1 MTENPS
7 KTVSKSPSKAY
18 GEVAKIPA
26 VAFVGKQNSGKTTL
40 MVKVIAALCERG
52 IRLATVKHHS
62 HSGFEFD
69 IKGKDSWRH
78 RQAGSRYTVI
88 AAPDQF
94 ASVQLLSQE
103 LELETIISM
112 VRQNVALMEEP
123 IQLIL
128 VEGYR
133 QGGLPTIEMLRADN
147 PNDAFRA
154 LGGEGNVIIAV
165 VTDMLNISGQAA
177 ARKLPVFDFD
187 DPEAIAEFLIAR
199 FLG

>member
-1 MTENPS
+1 MTESAARTNNAP
-7 KTVSKSPSKAY
+7 
-18 GEVAKIPA
+18 GIPA

-40 MVKVIAALCERG
+40 LVKVIAALAGRG

-69 IKGKDSWRH
+69 IEGKDSWRH
-78 RQAGSRYTVI
+78 RQAGSLYTVI
-88 AAPDQF
+88 AAPDQL
-94 ASVQLLSQE
+94 ASVQRLDQE

-112 VRQNVALMEEP
+112 VSQDVALLGQQ

-133 QGGLPTIEMLRADN
+133 QGGLPTIELFRADN

-165 VTDMLNISGQAA
+165 VTDMLNISGQAS
-177 ARKLPVFDFD
+177 ARNLPVFGFD
-187 DPEAIAEFLIAR
+187 DPDAIADFLITR
-199 FLG
+199 FLPAKPQP